1 MPGTFTPAPSPWPMR
16 APVRASLALPKPS
29 SRHTTLAD
37 SRFQRSSQMVPHS
50 LLLSTS
56 TRPSPT
62 LAPPF
67 SRIRGCRGAG
77 VQGTADSAVRHGAEW
92 HGAAQGSAAWQG
104 TGRHNTVQ
112 HRGGWP

>member
-1 MPGTFTPAPSPWPMR
+1 MPGSTPAPSPWPMR

-37 SRFQRSSQMVPHS
+37 SRLQRSSQIVPHS

-62 LAPPF
+62 FAPPF
-67 SRIRGCRGAG
+67 SRIRGCRGVG
-77 VQGTADSAVRHGAEW
+77 SGHGMGQQGMARC
-92 HGAAQGSAAWQG
+92 
-104 TGRHNTVQ
+104 
-112 HRGGWP
+112 